1 MQLADNCDAQTT
13 PETDTNAGLFLRLLV
28 ADIIAVYE
36 VNRKTCARIL
46 LADLP
51 RWLASGA
58 FKSSTSSS
66 GAGAGKVNG
75 SNSSNNAGAEGSMVI
90 DTSGGAAGSPLVLEN
105 LIVEVI
111 LGQYLFAAPSAPH
124 KSVYYQS
131 LIGEL
136 CKISPQTVAPALGK
150 CIRKLY
156 AGLGAAAA
164 PAGES
169 KISLGPEQ
177 TRRFAEWFAVH
188 LSNFGF
194 HWRWPEW
201 CVTSLFSKAALLM
214 S

>member
-1 MQLADNCDAQTT
+1 MLERRADALNQTT
-13 PETDTNAGLFLRLLV
+13 PNTDTNAGFFLRQLV
-28 ADIIAVYE
+28 ADIISVYE

-46 LADLP
+46 LADLS
-51 RWLASGA
+51 RWLANGS
-58 FKSSTSSS
+58 FKSSASSKP
-66 GAGAGKVNG
+66 ANG
-75 SNSSNNAGAEGSMVI
+75 EQGGSMVI

-111 LGQYLFAAPSAPH
+111 LGSYLFATPSAPH

-156 AGLGAAAA
+156 AGLGATAANGTEGDA
-164 PAGES
+164 EAS

-201 CVTSLFSKAALLM
+201 
-214 S
+214 